1 MRNSQKETTMSEV
14 LVGDY
19 DWMLVHD
26 YMHYEDM
33 AFSPYTIL
41 ISLGDSMI

>member
-26 YMHYEDM
+26 YMYYEDM
-33 AFSPYTIL
+33 ASSAYTIL
-41 ISLGDSMI
+41 ISMRDSII